1 MKDRTNHSMVTV
13 GNRML
18 NWGGLSTSMPLVQD
32 SELKKSLTSSVEVLD
47 ITSLSWSSLV
57 TLGVPPAAIMF
68 YSCCTIGSKVY
79 MFGGSCKAND
89 CYHNDL
95 FMMDTL
101 SNKWSQIEYSNS
113 SSTSPMK
120 KHGHGM
126 MSITNNKKECLLVIG
141 GYGPTPTSTTP
152 NAEYIPSFT
161 VPDQT
166 ITNEVHLISVS
177 SSPSQL
183 LVIIILLSLSCIIL
197 LQVCALHQ

>member
-1 MKDRTNHSMVTV
+1 MKSRVNHSMVTV
-13 GNRML
+13 RNRVF
-18 NWGGLSTSMPLVQD
+18 NWGGWRGDMPLVHD
-32 SELKKSLTSSVEVLD
+32 SELKKSLTSSVEVFD

-57 TLGVPPAAIMF
+57 TLGVPPAAIMN

-79 MFGGSCKAND
+79 MFGGSCMND
-89 CYHNDL
+89 DCFHNDL

-101 SNKWSQIEYSNS
+101 SNKWRQMEYSNS

-120 KHGHGM
+120 KQGLGI

-141 GYGPTPTSTTP
+141 GAGPTPTSTTP
-152 NAEYIPSFT
+152 NAEYIPHPT
-161 VPDQT
+161 IPDVT
-166 ITNEVHLISVS
+166 YTNEVHMLNAS

-183 LVIIILLSLSCIIL
+183 LVIILLSLSCIIL

>member
-1 MKDRTNHSMVTV
+1 MKDRLRHSMVTV
-13 GNRML
+13 GNRVF
-18 NWGGLSTSMPLVQD
+18 NWGGWRMDMPEVHY

-57 TLGVPPAAIMF
+57 TLGVPPAAIMN

-120 KHGHGM
+120 KNGHGM
-126 MSITNNKKECLLVIG
+126 MSITNNKKECMLVIG
-141 GYGPTPTSTTP
+141 GAGPTPTSTTP
-152 NAEYIPSFT
+152 NAEYIPHPT
-161 VPDQT
+161 IPDLT
-166 ITNEVHLISVS
+166 YTNEVHMLNVS

-183 LVIIILLSLSCIIL
+183 LVIILLSLSCIIL

>member
-1 MKDRTNHSMVTV
+1 MKHRIRHSMVTV
-13 GNRML
+13 GNRVF
-18 NWGGLSTSMPLVQD
+18 NWGGWRGDMPLVHD

-68 YSCCTIGSKVY
+68 YSCCTISSKVY
-79 MFGGSCKAND
+79 MFGGSCMAND

-95 FMMDTL
+95 FMMDML

-141 GYGPTPTSTTP
+141 GAGPTPTSTTP
-152 NAEYIPSFT
+152 NAEYIPFPT
-161 VPDQT
+161 IPDVT
-166 ITNEVHLISVS
+166 FTNEVHLISVS
-177 SSPSQL
+177 SSSQL

>member
-1 MKDRTNHSMVTV
+1 MKGRLSHSMDTV
-13 GNRML
+13 GNRIF
-18 NWGGLSTSMPLVQD
+18 NWGGWRVDMPLVHD
-32 SELKKSLTSSVEVLD
+32 NELKKSLTSSVEVLD

-57 TLGVPPAAIMF
+57 TLGAPPAAIMF

-79 MFGGSCKAND
+79 MFGGSCMTND
-89 CYHNDL
+89 CFHNDL

-120 KHGHGM
+120 KCGHGM

-141 GYGPTPTSTTP
+141 GAGLTPTSTTP
-152 NAEYIPSFT
+152 NAEYIPRPT
-161 VPDQT
+161 IPDLT
-166 ITNEVHLISVS
+166 YTNEVHLISVS

-183 LVIIILLSLSCIIL
+183 LVIILLSLSCIIL